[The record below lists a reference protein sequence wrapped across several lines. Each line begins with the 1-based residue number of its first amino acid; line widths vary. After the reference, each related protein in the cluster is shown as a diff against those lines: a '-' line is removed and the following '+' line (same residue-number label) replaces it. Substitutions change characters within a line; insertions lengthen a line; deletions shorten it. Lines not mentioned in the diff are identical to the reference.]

1 MTQRGFDP
9 ANWVGQL
16 TARLDALVSYE
27 KEIEYALSDLQGQGE
42 RVLGLPGSTDSFR
55 TENIRERIAWSHLV
69 YRPRLHQDSEYQRNV
84 SARLNSILEILREHP
99 ILDKAIHTSDDKLVI
114 GLDLAVHRLQKQP
127 VEWMVRGLVDY
138 AVEHGPKA
146 AADAFARMIQ
156 SGDKQDLTSYSGHV
170 PSSGVRVR
178 HPVDVV

>member
-9 ANWVGQL
+9 ANWVGRL
-16 TARLDALVSYE
+16 TARLDTLVSYE
-27 KEIEYALSDLQGQGE
+27 REVEYALSDLQWQGE
-42 RVLGLPGSTDSFR
+42 RILGLSVNTDSFR
-55 TENIRERIAWSHLV
+55 TENIRERIARSSLV
-69 YRPRLHQDSEYQRNV
+69 HRPRPHQDSEYQQKV
-84 SARLNSILEILREHP
+84 SASLNSIMEVLREHP
-99 ILDKAIHTSDDKLVI
+99 ILDRAIHTSDNKLVI

-156 SGDKQDLTSYSGHV
+156 SGDKQDLTS
-170 PSSGVRVR
+170 
-178 HPVDVV
+178 